1 MGLLAVMGPSRKDQR
16 RGEPSFLWRYWST
29 TPLSY
34 HQRRRSRSSAGKSA
48 RVSTCRKPP
57 FLVVVIARSPCQ
69 QKNLALK
76 RGRDRSRGTT
86 SIGRARARPAQAG
99 AAWVAWDLPPVPLP
113 EGRGSLGWPSLNGQS
128 F

>member
-48 RVSTCRKPP
+48 RVSTCRNPV
-57 FLVVVIARSPCQ
+57 FLVVVIAHSPCQ
-69 QKNLALK
+69 QKISPSSEDEIAPVVPPQLVALA
-76 RGRDRSRGTT
+76 RGPL
-86 SIGRARARPAQAG
+86 RPVLRVG
-99 AAWVAWDLPPVPLP
+99 ETGPTPVPLP
-113 EGRGSLGWPSLNGQS
+113 KGRGCLV
-128 F
+128 